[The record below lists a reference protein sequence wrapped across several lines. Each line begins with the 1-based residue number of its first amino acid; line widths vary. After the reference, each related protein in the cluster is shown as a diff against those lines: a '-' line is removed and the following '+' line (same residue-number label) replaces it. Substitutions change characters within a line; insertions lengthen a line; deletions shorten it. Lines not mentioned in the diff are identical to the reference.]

1 MEEVIKLSKKDLTV
15 IEGTVEKFLAELEL
29 EATFSLNQNED
40 VVEVAMETQDSGIII
55 GYHGEMLES
64 LQLVLSLVVA
74 KKLGHF
80 VRISIEVDGYKKN
93 RIEYL
98 HNLALQV
105 KERALAEH
113 KEQALM
119 SLKSWER
126 RAVHLFLQNDEEV
139 TSESSG
145 EGRDRVLL
153 IRPK

>member
-1 MEEVIKLSKKDLTV
+1 MEEVVKLSKKDLAV
-15 IEGTVEKFLAELEL
+15 IEETVEKFLAELEL
-29 EATFSLNQNED
+29 EATFSLDQNED

-74 KKLGHF
+74 KKLGRF

-93 RIEYL
+93 RTEYL
-98 HNLALQV
+98 HSLALQV
-105 KERALAEH
+105 KERALAEQ